1 MANIVKVTVWV
12 PDQKALSEVLQH
24 AKLQVGCGAPKRDFD
39 GTFKIDFYGSDAEA
53 TKLKGLGFKIEV
65 DDKYGAVLET
75 RREEVSKIDRFQG
88 GKIKP
93 DGLGIK
99 A

>member
-1 MANIVKVTVWV
+1 MEAMQRQRNLR
-12 PDQKALSEVLQH
+12 DSAL
-24 AKLQVGCGAPKRDFD
+24 
-39 GTFKIDFYGSDAEA
+39 
-53 TKLKGLGFKIEV
+53 KIEV